1 MEENVLKDYSKIEL
15 LRFINDTKK
24 NHEEKKEEIYNIID
38 EIEKFDNYLNAKLAE
53 LDSIETRYVRL
64 MEEYNK
70 RD

>member
-38 EIEKFDNYLNAKLAE
+38 EIEKFDKYLNAKLAE

-64 MEEYNK
+64 MEEYNE

>member
-24 NHEEKKEEIYNIID
+24 NHEEKKQEIYNIID
-38 EIEKFDNYLNAKLAE
+38 EIEKFDKHLNAKLAE

-64 MEEYNK
+64 MEEYNE